1 MINQI
6 NLIISNIETFLLTFT
21 GDVFEAIGWP
31 GLTLLMALESTI
43 IPLPSEIVMPMAG
56 WKLVLD
62 QNLGQI
68 HILTAGF
75 FGATGCLI
83 GSLVE
88 YYIARVGGRKFIG
101 KFGKYVLI
109 SEKDIL
115 RAENLFEKRGNTI
128 VLIGRMIPGV
138 RGLISIPAGIA
149 KMNLIKFSIFTF
161 IGSFPWT
168 LGLAWGGYI
177 LGNNYENIREAS
189 KPFDIPI
196 ILGILAL
203 IIFFIW
209 IRVRDIRSS
218 NGKLSQ

>member
-138 RGLISIPAGIA
+138 RGLISIQ
-149 KMNLIKFSIFTF
+149 LV
-161 IGSFPWT
+161 
-168 LGLAWGGYI
+168 LL
-177 LGNNYENIREAS
+177 R
-189 KPFDIPI
+189 
-196 ILGILAL
+196 
-203 IIFFIW
+203 
-209 IRVRDIRSS
+209 
-218 NGKLSQ
+218 

>member
-1 MINQI
+1 
-6 NLIISNIETFLLTFT
+6 
-21 GDVFEAIGWP
+21 
-31 GLTLLMALESTI
+31 
-43 IPLPSEIVMPMAG
+43 
-56 WKLVLD
+56 
-62 QNLGQI
+62 
-68 HILTAGF
+68 
-75 FGATGCLI
+75 
-83 GSLVE
+83 
-88 YYIARVGGRKFIG
+88 
-101 KFGKYVLI
+101 
-109 SEKDIL
+109 
-115 RAENLFEKRGNTI
+115 
-128 VLIGRMIPGV
+128 
-138 RGLISIPAGIA
+138 
-149 KMNLIKFSIFTF
+149 MNLIKFSIFTF

>member
-1 MINQI
+1 M
-6 NLIISNIETFLLTFT
+6 
-21 GDVFEAIGWP
+21 
-31 GLTLLMALESTI
+31 
-43 IPLPSEIVMPMAG
+43 
-56 WKLVLD
+56 
-62 QNLGQI
+62 
-68 HILTAGF
+68 
-75 FGATGCLI
+75 I

-109 SEKDIL
+109 SEKDIVK
-115 RAENLFEKRGNTI
+115 AENLFNKRGSTI

-177 LGNNYENIREAS
+177 LGSNYENIREAS

-196 ILGILAL
+196 ILGILAII
-203 IIFFIW
+203 IIFIW
-209 IRVRDIRSS
+209 VRVRDIRSS